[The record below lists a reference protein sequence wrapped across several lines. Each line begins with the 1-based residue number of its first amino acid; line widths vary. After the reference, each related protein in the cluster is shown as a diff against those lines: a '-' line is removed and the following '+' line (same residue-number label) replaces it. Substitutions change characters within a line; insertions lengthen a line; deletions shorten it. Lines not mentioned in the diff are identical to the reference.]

1 MDELLRQVVSE
12 SCLAKLPADALS
24 LLLADAL
31 RIDAPAGAVIAPP
44 DDVPRVGIVASGLIR
59 VFRIVPDG
67 RTVTNRYVG
76 RGGIAG
82 IPTLFASP
90 IAAQVHALTAST
102 IYQFPASVW
111 RQAARNDARIA
122 CAFLEIVSE
131 LLMTLARQSTTDV
144 LGSVRQRVVR
154 QLLDI
159 AAERQQGAELV
170 APVTQQQ
177 LADGIGSAREVVAR
191 VLRGLREKGLVTTG
205 VGGVVLLD
213 PIRLQA
219 ELSSVA

>member
-1 MDELLRQVVSE
+1 MDELLRQVVNE
-12 SCLAKLPADALS
+12 SCLARLPADALPP
-24 LLLADAL
+24 LLADTL
-31 RIDAPAGAVIAPP
+31 RIDAPAGAVLAPP
-44 DDVPRVGIVASGLIR
+44 DDIPRVGIVASGLIR
-59 VFRIVPDG
+59 VFRLVPDG
-67 RTVTNRYVG
+67 RTITLRYVG
-76 RGGIAG
+76 RGGVAG
-82 IPTLFASP
+82 IPTPFASP
-90 IAAQVHALTAST
+90 ITAQVHALTAST
-102 IYQFPASVW
+102 IYQFPSTVW
-111 RQAARNDARIA
+111 RQAAHKDVRIA

-131 LLMTLARQSTTDV
+131 LLMISGRQSTSDA

-191 VLRGLREKGLVTTG
+191 VLRALREERLVMTG
-205 VGGVVLLD
+205 VRGVVLLD
-213 PIRLQA
+213 PLRLQS

>member
-1 MDELLRQVVSE
+1 
-12 SCLAKLPADALS
+12 
-24 LLLADAL
+24 
-31 RIDAPAGAVIAPP
+31 
-44 DDVPRVGIVASGLIR
+44 VPRVGIVASGLIR
-59 VFRIVPDG
+59 VFRLVPDG
-67 RTVTNRYVG
+67 RTITNRYVG
-76 RGGIAG
+76 RGGVAG

-102 IYQFPASVW
+102 IYQFPASAW
-111 RQAARNDARIA
+111 QQAARKDARIA

-131 LLMTLARQSTTDV
+131 LLMTSTRQSTTDV

-159 AAERQQGAELV
+159 AAERQHGPELV

-191 VLRGLREKGLVTTG
+191 VLRGLREERLVTTG

-213 PIRLQA
+213 PLKLQS
-219 ELSSVA
+219 ELTSVV

>member
-1 MDELLRQVVSE
+1 MDALLREVVSE
-12 SCLAKLPADALS
+12 SCLTKLPADALP

-31 RIDAPAGAVIAPP
+31 RIDAPAGAELAPP

-59 VFRIVPDG
+59 VFRLVPDG
-67 RTVTNRYVG
+67 RTITNRYVG
-76 RGGIAG
+76 RGGVAG

-90 IAAQVHALTAST
+90 IAAQVRALTAST
-102 IYQFPASVW
+102 IYQFPAAVW
-111 RQAARNDARIA
+111 QQAARKDARVA

-131 LLMTLARQSTTDV
+131 LLMDSARRSTTDV
-144 LGSVRQRVVR
+144 LGSVRQRVIR

-159 AAERQQGAELV
+159 AAERQEGPDLV

-191 VLRGLREKGLVTTG
+191 VLRHLREERLVTTG

-213 PIRLQA
+213 PLRLQE

>member
-1 MDELLRQVVSE
+1 MDELLRDVVNE
-12 SCLAKLPADALS
+12 SCLTRVPADALPI
-24 LLLADAL
+24 LLADAL
-31 RIDAPAGAVIAPP
+31 RIDAPAGAVIAPQ
-44 DDVPRVGIVASGLIR
+44 DDVPRVGIVAIGVVR
-59 VFRIVPDG
+59 VFHLVSDG
-67 RTVTNRYVG
+67 RTITNRYVG
-76 RGGIAG
+76 RGGVAG

-90 IAAQVHALTAST
+90 IAAQVSALTAST

-111 RQAARNDARIA
+111 RQAARKDARIA

-131 LLMTLARQSTTDV
+131 LFMTSGRQSTADV
-144 LGSVRQRVVR
+144 LGSVRQRVVKH
-154 QLLDI
+154 LLDI

-191 VLRGLREKGLVTTG
+191 VLRGLREERLVTTG

-213 PIRLQA
+213 PLRLQA
-219 ELSSVA
+219 ELASVA